1 MVGELIYILGAVI
14 LVSIVSLVGLA
25 SISFKKG
32 FVNKY
37 MFVLVAF
44 ATGTLLGTVFF
55 DLIPESIALGGSFG
69 FILLGLILFFGI
81 ESFVHWHHHQIEDCK
96 DCLHPTAQLT
106 LIGDSLHNFLDGV
119 IIAASFLA
127 GIPTGIV
134 VTFAIIMHEVPQEMG
149 DFLVLIHSGLSR
161 KKALV
166 FNFLSATFSILGGL
180 LAFFFLNQT
189 QNLLPVV
196 TSLAAGGL
204 LYVAAADLIPELHKE
219 KNYKK
224 LTSQF
229 LFLVL
234 GVLVIWSTFLIFP
247 R

>member
-1 MVGELIYILGAVI
+1 MVGELIYILGAVV
-14 LVSIVSLVGLA
+14 LVSLVSLVGIA

-37 MFVLVAF
+37 MFILVAF

-55 DLIPESIALGGSFG
+55 DLMPESIALGGSFG

-81 ESFVHWHHHQIEDCK
+81 ESFVHWHHHAEDCK
-96 DCLHPTAQLT
+96 NCLHPAAHLT
-106 LIGDSLHNFLDGV
+106 IIGDSFHNFLDGV

-149 DFLVLIHSGLSR
+149 DFLILVNSGLSK
-161 KKALV
+161 KKALA

-189 QNLLPVV
+189 QSLLPLV

-234 GVLVIWSTFLIFP
+234 GILVIWSTFLIFP

>member
-1 MVGELIYILGAVI
+1 MVGELIYILGAVV
-14 LVSIVSLVGLA
+14 LVSLVSLVGIA

-32 FVNKY
+32 FVKKY
-37 MFVLVAF
+37 MFILVAF

-55 DLIPESIALGGSFG
+55 DLMPESIEIGGSFG

-81 ESFVHWHHHQIEDCK
+81 ESFVHWHHHQTEECK
-96 DCLHPTAQLT
+96 HCLHPTAHLT
-106 LIGDSLHNFLDGV
+106 IIGDSFHNFLDGV

-127 GIPTGIV
+127 SVPTGIV
-134 VTFAIIMHEVPQEMG
+134 VTFAIIIHEVPQEMG

-161 KKALV
+161 KKALA

-180 LAFFFLNQT
+180 LAFFFLSKT
-189 QNLLPVV
+189 QSLLPLV

-224 LTSQF
+224 LSSQF
-229 LFLVL
+229 LFLIL

>member
-1 MVGELIYILGAVI
+1 MVSELIYILGAVV
-14 LVSIVSLVGLA
+14 LVSIVSLVGIL
-25 SISFKKG
+25 SIYFKKN

-44 ATGTLLGTVFF
+44 ATGTLLGTVFL
-55 DLIPESIALGGSFG
+55 DLIPESIEIGGNFG

-81 ESFVHWHHHQIEDCK
+81 ESFVHWHHHEIEDCK
-96 DCLHPTAQLT
+96 KCLHPVAHLT
-106 LIGDSLHNFLDGV
+106 ILGDSFHNFLDGV
-119 IIAASFLA
+119 IIAASFLVS
-127 GIPTGIV
+127 IPTGMV
-134 VTFAIIMHEVPQEMG
+134 VTFAIIMHEVPQEIG
-149 DFLVLIHSGLSR
+149 DFLILIHSGLSR
-161 KKALV
+161 KKALM

-189 QNLLPVV
+189 QGLLPLV

-204 LYVAAADLIPELHKE
+204 LYVAASDLIPELHKTR
-219 KNYKK
+219 NYKK
-224 LTSQF
+224 IVSQF

-234 GVLVIWSTFLIFP
+234 GVLVIWTTFFIFP